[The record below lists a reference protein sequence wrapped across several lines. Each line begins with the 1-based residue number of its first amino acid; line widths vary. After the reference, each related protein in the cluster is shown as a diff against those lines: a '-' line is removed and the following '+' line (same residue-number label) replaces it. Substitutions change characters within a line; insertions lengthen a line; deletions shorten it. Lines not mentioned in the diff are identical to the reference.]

1 MEFLSIPL
9 ILDFLLIVMLG
20 ACIAYCVSLS
30 RKLSVMR
37 DAQSELHKVATQ
49 FDQAIVRS
57 KLGID
62 ELKRASEEIGG
73 GLQNEIDDA
82 RSLLEELKLINASSS
97 RIADRL
103 QESVDGTGRRL
114 SSEDVISQTPATP
127 EVDPIEPRTDAEREL
142 LQMLTKSK

>member
-20 ACIAYCVSLS
+20 ACITYCVSLS

-57 KLGID
+57 KLGIE

-73 GLQNEIDDA
+73 GLQTEIDDA
-82 RSLLEELKLINASSS
+82 RSLLDELKLINASSS

-114 SSEDVISQTPATP
+114 SSDDVASGTTATDEIEP
-127 EVDPIEPRTDAEREL
+127 VEPRTDAEREL
-142 LQMLTKSK
+142 LQMLTKPK